1 MPQTAAEISTRG
13 AQPRTEAAL
22 GDSGEEGAHL
32 STAGRSPNSTARPKP
47 LQDAIPATP
56 THPC

>member
-32 STAGRSPNSTARPKP
+32 STAGGSPNSTA
-47 LQDAIPATP
+47 
-56 THPC
+56 